1 MAILSTH
8 RLGLLREE
16 FETSD
21 ITIEELCIYH
31 NVTTTQLKGYA
42 KWKKQPQQTNSY
54 IDSLLDIPAIAP
66 EPKIAQPPI
75 VTEVEYITEPIIE
88 VLPSSL
94 PQTTAPKV
102 PAITDDKPKV
112 DVSALRETITECK
125 EKAINVCRDFLTNDA
140 KFAEIKEL
148 KDVVS
153 IINDIDKSIS
163 PVKGD
168 GSGNHYTVLI
178 ANIVNNFRDD
188 C

>member
-31 NVTTTQLKGYA
+31 NVTPAQLKGYA

-54 IDSLLDIPAIAP
+54 IDSLLDIPTSVQ
-66 EPKIAQPPI
+66 QPSV
-75 VTEVEYITEPIIE
+75 VTEVEYLTEPVIE
-88 VLPSSL
+88 VLPQPSSL
-94 PQTTAPKV
+94 PQPTIPKV

-112 DVSALRETITECK
+112 DISALRETITECK